1 MLAHPTSQCLTSFT
15 NIQKS
20 TECTFY
26 TVNDI
31 FSRTVQRFKRFG
43 QTDRPDITEILLK
56 VALDIINQSIKT
68 KKPLLYRQ

>member
-1 MLAHPTSQCLTSFT
+1 MTLLIEMIIQNPVLWIICIISMFVHSTSQCLTSFT

-31 FSRTVQRFKRFG
+31 YSRTVQRVKRFG
-43 QTDRPDITEILLK
+43 
-56 VALDIINQSIKT
+56 VVSFSS
-68 KKPLLYRQ
+68 

>member
-31 FSRTVQRFKRFG
+31 FSRTVQRFKRFVLC
-43 QTDRPDITEILLK
+43 QASR
-56 VALDIINQSIKT
+56 KT
-68 KKPLLYRQ
+68 CLCCY